1 VVDITLP
8 DEAWAD
14 VEEGTEA
21 LLDEWLVA
29 VGDRVEQGQVI
40 ANVVLVKATHEITA
54 PAAGIVESI
63 EVAAEKNFQRGQVLA
78 RIKTG

>member
-1 VVDITLP
+1 MIEIKVP

-29 VGDRVEQGQVI
+29 VGDAVHEGQIIGTAMV
-40 ANVVLVKATHEITA
+40 VKAAIELVA
-54 PAAGIVESI
+54 PVAGVIESLD
-63 EVAAEKNFQRGQVLA
+63 VAATQNFGKGAVLA
-78 RIKTG
+78 RLRPR

>member
-1 VVDITLP
+1 MIEIKIS

-29 VGDRVEQGQVI
+29 VGDTVQTGQIIGTAMV
-40 ANVVLVKATHEITA
+40 VKAAIELVA
-54 PAAGIVESI
+54 PASGVVESLD
-63 EVAAEKNFQRGQVLA
+63 VAATQNFGKGAVLA
-78 RIKTG
+78 RLRPQ